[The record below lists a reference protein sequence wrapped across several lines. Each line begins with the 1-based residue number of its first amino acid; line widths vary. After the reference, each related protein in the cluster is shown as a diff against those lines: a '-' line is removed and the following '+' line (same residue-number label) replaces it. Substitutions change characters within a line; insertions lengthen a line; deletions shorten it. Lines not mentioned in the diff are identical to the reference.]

1 MLSGLLAL
9 LIKSRP
15 VQVYAVGKLAAFLS
29 REWKV
34 DVHIGAAELRL
45 NGALHFENIFVGDQA
60 KDTLFY
66 IGALDAQL
74 RNFSNSTRQIRFSRA
89 SFANGL
95 VNFGIHRGDSGQ
107 NINFL
112 IDYFTPKAPRVGPKV
127 IWTMRAD
134 LVRFDNMAYRN
145 FDDNEAPPEPG
156 YFDPYHLEFNRI
168 TGYLDTFL
176 LYDDSLHFGARK
188 LQAWERSGLRISE
201 LSAQCKISY
210 YGMDFNGFR
219 LRTPCSELGDTLR
232 FRYTGYKAFS
242 RFNDQV
248 RLYASMP
255 VSRLCVGDLGI
266 FSSELQS
273 RRDVVALAA
282 EMKGYIS
289 SFSLRSTELL
299 FSNGARFFADATV
312 SGLPDWRNTFM
323 DVKVHRSSMT
333 RLDLSDLLGGLDLP
347 AEMDAFGVF
356 GFKGSFTGFYNHFT
370 ANGTFNSQAG
380 NLLMRDLAMDYSSGM
395 DSASYSGFLAAEQF
409 DAGKVLG
416 LAPVMGKVTFNS
428 DLRGRGLST
437 DAFSVD
443 VNVACSY
450 AEVNGRVLTQI
461 GFNGRATPT
470 GLNGEA
476 SMDDPLLSFNARGEV
491 NTAGP
496 EPAYRFSELL
506 LHHADLGG
514 LGFDTA
520 GSVLSF
526 EGSTDFAYGSGDDIT
541 GKISLRNIQWQRL
554 GTRHQI
560 QYLLFDAGKS
570 AGLRNWTLRSNMAD
584 AGISGTFRL
593 ASLASGVQGILH
605 AALPNWF
612 DSIAVYD
619 TTVQYTFDFNLR
631 QPALLLGMLQPGA
644 QAGAMHFRGSYDGRG
659 QGFRLES
666 INPTWYANAGLELR
680 NIALKL
686 ERRPGD
692 SLQIEAEAGS
702 WRMRGTTLFRNLKL
716 QAYLLNAGSD
726 ARVKLTDSS
735 GENSIRLHSLIG
747 FGDDSIDVRF
757 RSGTLQ
763 WFRETWSLDPASH
776 LQYVRGDLLFNDFYL
791 DGLEHF
797 IEVNGTAGSGSDDNL
812 RLQIGN
818 FAVADLRP
826 FAGNRLDS
834 VNASING
841 QLIIRQALSESPG
854 AECDLLI
861 TKIRYGQSDFGNL
874 QLLAS
879 NLDAKGII
887 GVEGKM
893 TDGPMEGSAI
903 RGFLQDSGPEEGPM
917 SLNLDLRLNPGTS
930 VMPLQP
936 FLDGLITLQRGT
948 LGAELKIGGTTA
960 RPEVKGTMELRECG
974 FMLDYTRVSYS
985 LPAVRARLDRN
996 VINLIPFHIIDETG
1010 RGRAIGQASVQ
1021 HTWFSNFI
1029 LDAEIAG
1036 ASNLKALATSHRD
1049 NSLFY
1054 GIGFIDGG
1062 AKFSGPIEHLDMVF
1076 NLKSRKNTLVSI
1088 PISDVSETGPVS
1100 FVSFRKKGFD
1110 EEEED
1115 QAFKPAASFRSIT
1128 VNLEMTPEAEVRLI
1142 FDQKLGDIM
1151 KGSGTGDLRMVLDE
1165 SGDFSLF
1172 GQFTVSSG
1180 EYLFTALDLINKK
1193 FYVNKGGT
1201 ITWNGD
1207 PYDAIL
1213 NMEAEYRQKLS
1224 PAPLMAGRNVGQTVS
1239 YPVLDVAS
1247 KLFLTG
1253 RLFSPDIRFD
1263 LEFPNL
1269 QTATGGTNLSDLN
1282 GVLQRIR
1289 SDKDEVA
1296 RQIFGLLVLGNFIPP
1311 AFSQQAGVG
1320 ATAGAEAANN
1330 TVSGLLSNQ
1339 LNNWLSQ
1346 FGGRIRLTLNMETIA
1361 QAAQNL
1367 NRVSVNVKVPLFN
1380 DRLMIDGTVDPTQPI
1395 PNVNV
1400 EYSITQDGKFRVK
1413 AYSRNAN
1420 LLYQTPGSSNNLST
1434 NTMGLGLFYRREFD
1448 RWGRHRENKSQNTAP
1463 R

>member
-34 DVHIGAAELRL
+34 DVRIGAAEIKLS
-45 NGALHFENIFVGDQA
+45 GAIHFEKIFVGDRA

-66 IGALDAQL
+66 IGNLDAQL
-74 RNFSNSTRQIRFSRA
+74 RSFHNSARLVRLSKA
-89 SFANGL
+89 SIANGL
-95 VNFGIHRGDSGQ
+95 INFGIHRGDSGQ

-112 IDYFTPKAPRVGPKV
+112 IDYFEPKGPRTGPKV
-127 IWTMRAD
+127 IWTLRSD
-134 LVRFDNMAYRN
+134 LLRFNNMTYRN
-145 FDDNEAPPEPG
+145 FDDNEADPEPG

-168 TGYLDTFL
+168 SGDIDTFM

-201 LSAQCKISY
+201 LTAQCKISY

-219 LRTPCSELGDTLR
+219 LRTPCSDLGDTLR

-242 RFNDQV
+242 DFNEKV
-248 RLYASMP
+248 RLYASLP
-255 VSRLCVGDLGI
+255 LSRLCVGDLGI
-266 FSSELQS
+266 FSSSLKN
-273 RRDVVALAA
+273 RRDVVTLAA
-282 EMKGYIS
+282 EMKGPLS
-289 SFSLRSTELL
+289 SFSLRSAELR

-323 DVKVHRSSMT
+323 DVKVQRSSMT
-333 RLDLSDLLGGLDLP
+333 RSDLSDLLGGLELP
-347 AEMDAFGVF
+347 PEMDAFGVF
-356 GFKGSFTGFYNHFT
+356 GFRGSFTGFYNHFT
-370 ANGTFNSQAG
+370 ANGNFTSQAG
-380 NLLMRDLAMDYSSGM
+380 NLQMRDLSMDYSDGM
-395 DSASYSGFLAAEQF
+395 DSATYSGFLAAEQF
-409 DAGKVLG
+409 EAGKVLG
-416 LAPVMGKVTFNS
+416 LAPVLGKVTFTS
-428 DLRGRGLST
+428 DLNGRGLST
-437 DAFSVD
+437 DNFALQ
-443 VNVACSY
+443 VNANFPY
-450 AEVNGRVLTQI
+450 AELNGRALTNL
-461 GFNGRATPT
+461 GFNGRATPA
-470 GLNGEA
+470 GFNGEA
-476 SMDDPLLSFNARGEV
+476 SMADPLLSFTALGEV
-491 NTAGP
+491 NTAGA
-496 EPAYRFSELL
+496 EPVFRFTDIDLR
-506 LHHADLGG
+506 HADLGG
-514 LGFDTA
+514 LGFDTV
-520 GSVLSF
+520 GSRLSF

-554 GTRHQI
+554 GVKHQI
-560 QYLLFDAGKS
+560 QYLIFDAGKT
-570 AGLRNWTLRSNMAD
+570 ATHRDWTLRSNMAD
-584 AGISGTFRL
+584 AGISGHFRL
-593 ASLASGVQGILH
+593 ATLASGIQFVLH
-605 AALPNWF
+605 EILPNWF
-612 DSIAVYD
+612 DSVALTD
-619 TTVQYTFDFNLR
+619 TSVRYSFDFNLR
-631 QPALLLGMLQPGA
+631 QPALLIGMLQPGA
-644 QAGAMHFRGSYDGRG
+644 AAGAMHFRGSYEGRG
-659 QGFRLES
+659 NGFRLES
-666 INPTWYANAGLELR
+666 INPTWYTHKKLELR
-680 NIALKL
+680 NIAVKL
-686 ERRPGD
+686 NRKPGD
-692 SLQIEAEAGS
+692 SLQIEGEAGS
-702 WRMRGTTLFRNLKL
+702 WRMGGKTLFRNLWL
-716 QAYLLNAGSD
+716 DARLLGAQSD
-726 ARVKLTDSS
+726 ARISLTDSS
-735 GENSIRLHSLIG
+735 GLNSIRLHSLLG
-747 FGDDSIDVRF
+747 LADDSIDIRF
-757 RSGTLQ
+757 RSGELK
-763 WFRETWSLDPASH
+763 WFKESWNLDPLSR
-776 LQYVRGDLLFNDFYL
+776 LQYVRGNLLFSDFYL
-791 DGLEHF
+791 DGREHY
-797 IEVNGTAGSGSDDNL
+797 IELSGTAGTGSEDIL
-812 RLQIGN
+812 RMQIGN

-826 FAGNRLDS
+826 FAGNSLDS

-841 QLIIRQALSESPG
+841 QLMIRQALAENPG
-854 AECDLLI
+854 LECDLLI
-861 TKIRYGQSDFGNL
+861 THIRYGQSDFGDL

-879 NLDAKGII
+879 NLDAKGVI

-893 TDGPMEGSAI
+893 TDGPMEGSSI
-903 RGFLQDSGPEEGPM
+903 RGFLQESGLEEGPM
-917 SLNLDLRLNPGTS
+917 NMNLDLRLKPGTS

-936 FLDGLITLQRGT
+936 FLEGLISLQRGT
-948 LGAELKIGGTTA
+948 IGAELKIVGTTA
-960 RPEVKGTMELRECG
+960 QPEVKGTLELRECG
-974 FMLDYTRVSYS
+974 FMLDYTRVSYN
-985 LPAVRARLDRN
+985 LPAVRARFDRN

-1036 ASNLKALATSHRD
+1036 ATNLKALATSHRD

-1054 GIGFIDGG
+1054 GNGFIDGG
-1062 AKFSGPIEHLDMVF
+1062 AKLSGPIEQLDMVF

-1100 FVSFRKKGFD
+1100 FVTFRKKGFD

-1115 QAFKPAASFRSIT
+1115 KEFKAAAPFRSIT

-1165 SGDFSLF
+1165 SGNFSLF
-1172 GQFTVSSG
+1172 GQFTVASG

-1201 ITWNGD
+1201 INWNGD

-1253 RLFSPDIRFD
+1253 KLFSPDIRFD

-1269 QTATGGTNLSDLN
+1269 QTATSGTNLSDLN

-1311 AFSQQAGVG
+1311 AFAQQAGVG

-1361 QAAQNL
+1361 QSAQNL

-1420 LLYQTPGSSNNLST
+1420 LLYQTPGATTNLST

-1448 RWGRHRENKSQNTAP
+1448 RWGRQRESKSQNTAP

>member
-29 REWKV
+29 REWEV
-34 DVHIGAAELRL
+34 DVRIGAAEIKL
-45 NGALHFENIFVGDQA
+45 NGAIHFEKIFVGDRS

-66 IGALDAQL
+66 IGNFDAQL
-74 RNFSNSTRQIRFSRA
+74 RNFSNTARQVRFSKA
-89 SFANGL
+89 AIANGL
-95 VNFGIHRGDSGQ
+95 INFGIHRGDSGQ
-107 NINFL
+107 NLNFL
-112 IDYFTPKAPRVGPKV
+112 IEYFEPKGPRTGPKV
-127 IWTMRAD
+127 IWTLRSD
-134 LVRFDNMAYRN
+134 VVRFDNMTYRN
-145 FDDNEAPPEPG
+145 FDDNETNPEPG

-168 TGYLDTFL
+168 SGYVDTFM
-176 LYDDSLHFGARK
+176 LYDDSLHFGARR

-219 LRTPCSELGDTLR
+219 LRTPCSDLGDTLR

-242 RFNDQV
+242 DFNEQV

-255 VSRLCVGDLGI
+255 LSRLCVGDLGI
-266 FSSELQS
+266 FSSALKD
-273 RRDVVALAA
+273 RRDVVTLAT
-282 EMKGYIS
+282 EMKGLIS
-289 SFSLRSTELL
+289 SFTLRSAELR
-299 FSNGARFFADATV
+299 FSNGARFFADASV

-323 DVKVHRSSMT
+323 DVKVQRSSMT
-333 RLDLSDLLGGLDLP
+333 RSDLSDLLGGLELP
-347 AEMDAFGVF
+347 VEMDAFGVF
-356 GFKGSFTGFYNHFT
+356 GFRGSFTGFYNHFT
-370 ANGTFNSQAG
+370 ANGNFNSQAG
-380 NLLMRDLAMDYSSGM
+380 NLQMRDLSMDYSRGM
-395 DSASYSGFLAAEQF
+395 DSATYSGFLATEQF

-416 LAPVMGKVTFNS
+416 LAPVLGKVTFTSN
-428 DLRGRGLST
+428 LEGRGLSAQT
-437 DAFSVD
+437 FSLDVDADFP
-443 VNVACSY
+443 Y
-450 AEVNGRVLTQI
+450 AELNGRALTNL
-461 GFNGRATPT
+461 GFNGRATPS
-470 GLNGEA
+470 GFKGEA
-476 SMDDPLLSFNARGEV
+476 SLDDPLLSFTALGEV
-491 NTAGP
+491 NTAGA
-496 EPAYRFSELL
+496 EPVFRFSDLDL
-506 LHHADLGG
+506 RHADLGG
-514 LGFDTA
+514 LGFDTL
-520 GSVLSF
+520 GSRLSF
-526 EGSTDFAYGSGDDIT
+526 QGSTDFAYGSGDDIT
-541 GKISLRNIQWQRL
+541 GKISLRNIRWQRL
-554 GTRHQI
+554 GVRHQI
-560 QYLLFDAGKS
+560 QYLVFDAGNN
-570 AGLRNWTLRSNMAD
+570 AGKRDWTLRSNMAD
-584 AGISGTFRL
+584 AGISGHFRL
-593 ASLASGVQGILH
+593 STLASGMQGILH
-605 AALPNWF
+605 EILPNWF
-612 DSIAVYD
+612 DSVARPD
-619 TTVQYTFDFNLR
+619 TTVRYNFDLNLR
-631 QPALLLGMLQPGA
+631 QPALLIGMLHPGA
-644 QAGAMHFRGSYDGRG
+644 AAGAMHFRGSYDGRG
-659 QGFRLES
+659 NVFRLES
-666 INPTWYANAGLELR
+666 INPTWYSDEQLELR
-680 NIALKL
+680 NVAIRMN
-686 ERRPGD
+686 RRPGD
-692 SLQIEAEAGS
+692 SLQIAAEAGT
-702 WRMRGTTLFRNLKL
+702 WRMAGKTLFRNIQVDANLMG
-716 QAYLLNAGSD
+716 AISD
-726 ARVKLTDSS
+726 ARVRLTDSS
-735 GENSIRLHSLIG
+735 GSNSIRLHSLIG
-747 FGDDSIDVRF
+747 LADDSIDVRF
-757 RSGTLQ
+757 RSGEVK
-763 WFRETWSLDPASH
+763 WFSESWNLDPVSRV
-776 LQYVRGDLLFNDFYL
+776 QYVRGNLLFSDFYL
-791 DGLEHF
+791 DGREHY
-797 IEVNGTAGSGSDDNL
+797 IEVSGTAGVKSEDFL
-812 RLQIGN
+812 RVQIGN

-826 FAGNRLDS
+826 FAGNSLDS
-834 VNASING
+834 VDASING
-841 QLIIRQALSESPG
+841 QLIIRQAMSENPG
-854 AECDLLI
+854 LECDLLI
-861 TKIRYGQSDFGNL
+861 THIRYGRSDFGDL

-893 TDGPMEGSAI
+893 TDGPMEGSSL
-903 RGFLQDSGPEEGPM
+903 RGFLQESGLEEGPLSM
-917 SLNLDLRLNPGTS
+917 NLDLKLKPGTS
-930 VMPLQP
+930 VLPLQP
-936 FLDGLITLQRGT
+936 FLTGLITLQRGT
-948 LGAELKIGGTTA
+948 LGAELKVLGTTA
-960 RPEVKGTMELRECG
+960 QPEVKGTLELRECG

-1010 RGRAIGQASVQ
+1010 RGRAIGQATVQ

-1054 GIGFIDGG
+1054 GNGFIDGG
-1062 AKFSGPIEHLDMVF
+1062 AKFSGPIEKLDMVF
-1076 NLKSRKNTLVSI
+1076 NLKSRKNTVVSI

-1100 FVSFRKKGFD
+1100 YVSFKKKNM
-1110 EEEED
+1110 EEEEEEPE
-1115 QAFKPAASFRSIT
+1115 KYSSSFRSIT

-1165 SGDFSLF
+1165 NGNFSLF

-1269 QTATGGTNLSDLN
+1269 QTATSGTNLSDLN

-1320 ATAGAEAANN
+1320 AAAGAEAANN

-1420 LLYQTPGSSNNLST
+1420 LLYQTPGATTNLST

-1448 RWGRHRENKSQNTAP
+1448 RWGRQRENKSQNTAP